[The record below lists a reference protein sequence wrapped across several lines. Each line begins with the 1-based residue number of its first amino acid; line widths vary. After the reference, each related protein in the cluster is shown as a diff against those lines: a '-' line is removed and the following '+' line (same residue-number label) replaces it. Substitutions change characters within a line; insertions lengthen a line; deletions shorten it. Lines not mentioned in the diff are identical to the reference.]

1 MKKHIMR
8 TGIIALAVILLL
20 ALMAAAAPRASQEVE
35 VDGVTYVFDII
46 DDNSVK
52 LRKIEVPETVTELSI
67 PGTIEYEG
75 QTYTVTNYSVSFS
88 GSTNKSVTSLTL
100 PDTLTTIGGSFRYFS
115 NITELTI
122 PGSVKNFAG
131 LMQYMKQLTKITF
144 EEGVEEISSGS
155 MVDSCSALTTI
166 VLPSTLKYIS
176 GNATFSDAAALTDIN
191 LPEGVTFSNS
201 NGVSHFSGCTSLES
215 IELPT
220 SMSVIPSNMFKGCTA
235 LTTVTAKGTI
245 TKIENNA
252 FENCKNLVTIP
263 DLSNV
268 TSIEDYAFRYCE
280 KLTEVDLSSVT
291 ELGMYAFGNCT
302 SLSVALEK
310 VTVNNSKDGI
320 IGIEN
325 ALPYYFDAEDVEYLH
340 VSISDNEGDT
350 IRPDSEIT
358 LQDAV
363 NAGGAVKIEKH
374 VKLSEP
380 VTVPA
385 GVNVTITADDNWQ
398 IIGTSGKINNLFKV
412 ESGASVEFTG
422 NVILSGRYN
431 KESII
436 DNAGTVTLS
445 GNASVQD
452 GTPAAN
458 SSVIDTHGA
467 GAAFIIKG
475 GSVQNNTVKGSNVG
489 TVKIKDGA
497 RFEMSG
503 GSISGNKWTLR
514 SGDPYAATPGVLL
527 YNNASGTMSG
537 GYISSNRGCRGTGV
551 LLYGYDDVRTSFTM
565 TGGYIQNNTGESTY
579 DSNDVVNA
587 SGAVYVVNN
596 AEFNMS
602 GGTISGNTG
611 YSGGGVTVVDGKVQ
625 NGSGSWEDTEFN
637 MTAGAITGNR
647 ANGSGGGV
655 YSYSDGV
662 TLSGGSITGNSAGNH
677 GGVYSEGNFDN
688 YSTMH
693 IYNALVTN
701 NTANQGGGLWY
712 CVTGSTTVYVHEGCT
727 VYENTAKEAGDDFV
741 IGGESSGKY
750 TATLANRMLGGGAVK
765 WYRDGGVYTLAAP

>member
-1 MKKHIMR
+1 
-8 TGIIALAVILLL
+8 
-20 ALMAAAAPRASQEVE
+20 
-35 VDGVTYVFDII
+35 
-46 DDNSVK
+46 
-52 LRKIEVPETVTELSI
+52 
-67 PGTIEYEG
+67 
-75 QTYTVTNYSVSFS
+75 
-88 GSTNKSVTSLTL
+88 
-100 PDTLTTIGGSFRYFS
+100 
-115 NITELTI
+115 
-122 PGSVKNFAG
+122 
-131 LMQYMKQLTKITF
+131 MKQLTKITF

-252 FENCKNLVTIP
+252 FENCKNLVTLP

-291 ELGMYAFGNCT
+291 ELGMYAFGNCASLSGVLDLSNLVSIGTRAFSSCGIEGVIFGESLESIGNYAFTNSSISGKVVIPDSVT
-302 SLSVALEK
+302 SIGSAAFSGTNVTEFYIGSGVKELPTNALASVALEK

-320 IGIEN
+320 VGIDD
-325 ALPYYFDAEDVEYLH
+325 ALPFNFKAEDVVYLH
-340 VSISDNEGDT
+340 VSIDDDVGDT
-350 IRPDSEIT
+350 ISTGGPT
-358 LQDAV
+358 LQQAV
-363 NAGGAVKIEKH
+363 NAGGTVKIEKH
-374 VKLSEP
+374 VKLSAP

-385 GVNVTITADDNWQ
+385 GVNVIITADDDWQ
-398 IIGTSGKINNLFKV
+398 IIGTSATTTSIENLFKV

-475 GSVQNNTVKGSNVG
+475 GSVQNNTVSGANVG
-489 TVKIKDGA
+489 TVEIGGGA

-503 GSISGNKWTLR
+503 GYISGNKWTT
-514 SGDPYAATPGVLL
+514 GTAYASTPGVLL

-537 GYISSNRGCRGTGV
+537 GYISNNRGCRGTGI
-551 LLYGYDDVRTSFTM
+551 LLYGYDSDVRTSFTM
-565 TGGYIQNNTGESTY
+565 TGGYITGNTG
-579 DSNDVVNA
+579 VNSGNVTA
-587 SGAVYVVNN
+587 SGAVHVENN

-602 GGTISGNTG
+602 GGEISGNTG

-637 MTAGAITGNR
+637 MTAGAISGNR

-677 GGVYSEGNFDN
+677 GGGVYSEGNFDN

-712 CVTGSTTVYVHEGCT
+712 CVTGSTTVYVHEGCA

-765 WYRDGGVYTLAAP
+765 WYRDGGVYRAGSTLIPSVDRSAPRYGDPDADKNPV

>member
-1 MKKHIMR
+1 
-8 TGIIALAVILLL
+8 
-20 ALMAAAAPRASQEVE
+20 
-35 VDGVTYVFDII
+35 
-46 DDNSVK
+46 
-52 LRKIEVPETVTELSI
+52 
-67 PGTIEYEG
+67 
-75 QTYTVTNYSVSFS
+75 
-88 GSTNKSVTSLTL
+88 
-100 PDTLTTIGGSFRYFS
+100 
-115 NITELTI
+115 
-122 PGSVKNFAG
+122 
-131 LMQYMKQLTKITF
+131 MKQLTKITF

-215 IELPT
+215 IELPA

-245 TKIENNA
+245 SKIENNA

-302 SLSVALEK
+302 SLSGVLDLSNLVSIGTRAFSSCGIEGVIFGESLESIGKNAFYNSSLSGKVEIPDSVTSIGSAAFSGTNVTEFYIGSGVKELPLNALASVALEK

-320 IGIEN
+320 VGIDD
-325 ALPYYFDAEDVEYLH
+325 ALPFNFKAEDVVYLH
-340 VSISDNEGDT
+340 VSIDDDVGDT
-350 IRPDSEIT
+350 ISTGGPS
-358 LQDAV
+358 LQEAV
-363 NAGGAVKIEKH
+363 NAGGEVKIEKH
-374 VKLSEP
+374 VKLSAP

-385 GVNVTITADDNWQ
+385 GVNVTITADENWQ
-398 IIGTSGKINNLFKV
+398 IIGTSGRSIENLFIV
-412 ESGASVEFTG
+412 QSGASVEFTG

-431 KESII
+431 TGSII
-436 DNAGTVTLS
+436 DNAGT
-445 GNASVQD
+445 
-452 GTPAAN
+452 
-458 SSVIDTHGA
+458 
-467 GAAFIIKG
+467 
-475 GSVQNNTVKGSNVG
+475 
-489 TVKIKDGA
+489 
-497 RFEMSG
+497 
-503 GSISGNKWTLR
+503 IS
-514 SGDPYAATPGVLL
+514 D
-527 YNNASGTMSG
+527 
-537 GYISSNRGCRGTGV
+537 GYISNNTGCRGTGV

-625 NGSGSWEDTEFN
+625 NGSGSWADTEFN
-637 MTAGAITGNR
+637 MTAGAISGNR
-647 ANGSGGGV
+647 ATARAA
-655 YSYSDGV
+655 Y
-662 TLSGGSITGNSAGNH
+662 TLTPTASRSPAALSPAIRPGTTAAA
-677 GGVYSEGNFDN
+677 
-688 YSTMH
+688 STARA
-693 IYNALVTN
+693 I
-701 NTANQGGGLWY
+701 
-712 CVTGSTTVYVHEGCT
+712 STTTARCT
-727 VYENTAKEAGDDFV
+727 S
-741 IGGESSGKY
+741 ISPS
-750 TATLANRMLGGGAVK
+750 
-765 WYRDGGVYTLAAP
+765 